1 MPARL
6 PITNFS
12 RGEFGPQLYG
22 RVDLP
27 QYNAGAR
34 ELTNFIVQRYG
45 GVRFRDGFR
54 YVAPVLED
62 LDKEVKLVPFQYS
75 IDQAYVVVM
84 RDKKM
89 NVAAGGGMVLEEDL
103 KIHSVSY
110 GPTTTL
116 QIPYH
121 DYAVGDWLYLNGNTG
136 PAGLNNRFVEVIA
149 VPDANHVTVDLDSSA
164 YVPLTASTGIT
175 RSGAPTPPPTPE
187 APPPSPPP
195 PTPPPP
201 VGSGESNV
209 SPEDS
214 VSSGPPSS
222 YYDPGTGG
230 WDAYYYE
237 RPD

>member
-1 MPARL
+1 MPAKL
-6 PITNFS
+6 AITNFS

-27 QYNAGAR
+27 QYNAGAK

-54 YVAPVLED
+54 HVAPVFGD
-62 LDKEVKLVPFQYS
+62 ITKPVKLIPFQYS

-84 RDKKM
+84 RDSIM
-89 NVAAGGGMVLEEDL
+89 NVAARGGMVLEEDL
-103 KIHSVSY
+103 KIQSVTY
-110 GPTTTL
+110 GATTTL
-116 QIPYH
+116 AIPFH
-121 DYAVGDWLYLNGNTG
+121 GYAVGDILFLNGNTG
-136 PAGLNNRFVEVIA
+136 PEEMNNRFVTVTA
-149 VPDANHVTVDLDSSA
+149 VPTAGTVTVALNSTGFDA
-164 YVPLTASTGIT
+164 LTDSTGIV
-175 RSGAPTPPPTPE
+175 RGAPPTPPPTPE
-187 APPPSPPP
+187 PPPPAPPPAP
-195 PTPPPP
+195 PPPP
-201 VGSGESNV
+201 VGTGESNE

-222 YYDPGTGG
+222 YYDPGSSG